1 MSNNYDSKFFL
12 DWVIL
17 KKNALGFPEKSV
29 ALNIY
34 QLTSRNNSEASSLH

>member
-1 MSNNYDSKFFL
+1 MSNNYDSTSFL

-17 KKNALGFPEKSV
+17 KKNALVFPEKSV

-34 QLTSRNNSEASSLH
+34 QLTSRKKPEDTNLH